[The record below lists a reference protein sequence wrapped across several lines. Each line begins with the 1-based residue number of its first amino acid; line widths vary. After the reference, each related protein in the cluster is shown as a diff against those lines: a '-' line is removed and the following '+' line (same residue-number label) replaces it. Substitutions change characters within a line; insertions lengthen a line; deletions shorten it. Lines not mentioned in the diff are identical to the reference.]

1 MADQRRATNDRQRT
15 HCCRELVQTPSLHE
29 ASRKVGVH
37 HMDLR
42 KFSHLPPRRATEIME
57 NMKEF
62 AKRNCS
68 PERTM
73 NTKAYKITKR
83 STPYRVIFYVC
94 LLCKLFICGE
104 RPKRFDL
111 MSLVIYETIRN
122 SLKRDLQRSN
132 EVSRRTLLRAMRLH
146 SKFWEWLLRTN
157 EKHPIKKETLD
168 SVWELAFRCGRV
180 HPKLKRR
187 VKELVLQTAN
197 IKGRQKRMAEV
208 LDIAG
213 LPKYMKVYRACLLDE
228 DKLND
233 GEFGW
238 WWALDDV
245 FAIMVG
251 VEHRNRKKGQRLAIY
266 SVWVSFDKIAF
277 WFSKKDEYPE
287 IILFDITRDTPT
299 LMLEYAEP

>member
-1 MADQRRATNDRQRT
+1 
-15 HCCRELVQTPSLHE
+15 
-29 ASRKVGVH
+29 
-37 HMDLR
+37 
-42 KFSHLPPRRATEIME
+42 
-57 NMKEF
+57 
-62 AKRNCS
+62 
-68 PERTM
+68 
-73 NTKAYKITKR
+73 
-83 STPYRVIFYVC
+83 
-94 LLCKLFICGE
+94 
-104 RPKRFDL
+104 
-111 MSLVIYETIRN
+111 
-122 SLKRDLQRSN
+122 
-132 EVSRRTLLRAMRLH
+132 
-146 SKFWEWLLRTN
+146 
-157 EKHPIKKETLD
+157 
-168 SVWELAFRCGRV
+168 
-180 HPKLKRR
+180 
-187 VKELVLQTAN
+187 
-197 IKGRQKRMAEV
+197 MAEV